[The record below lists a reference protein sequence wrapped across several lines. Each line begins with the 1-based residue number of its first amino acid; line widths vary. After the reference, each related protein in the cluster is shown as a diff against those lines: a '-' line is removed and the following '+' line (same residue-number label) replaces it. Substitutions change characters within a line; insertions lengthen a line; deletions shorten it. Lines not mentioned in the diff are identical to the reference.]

1 MTALK
6 LVPQEDEVEV
16 GREVMTVETQAKAL
30 KIVDAASYIAAGE
43 LWKTIKAL
51 RAKVGDTFNDLIK
64 AAHKLHKDAVAKK
77 KMHDDPLDAA
87 ERYVK
92 AQMSAYDA
100 EQERLRRIEQA
111 RLAEIARKEEEAR
124 RKAELERLE
133 AERKAEEERIL
144 AEAIAAEESGD
155 STTAEALTNQAEI
168 VSESIQ
174 QEKAAIASEP
184 VYVPPVVLPKA
195 TPKMQGGPVYRTV
208 IKFEIVNAALIPR
221 EYLIPDTV
229 KIGALGRTLKTAAR
243 IPGIR
248 FYEERV

>member
-1 MTALK
+1 LTSLRIVENTAH
-6 LVPQEDEVEV
+6 VE
-16 GREVMTVETQAKAL
+16 EKAVA
-30 KIVDAASYIAAGE
+30 IVDEAQAIAVNDSNSYLAAGN
-43 LWKTIKAL
+43 LWRTIGDMIKEV
-51 RAKVGDTFNDLIK
+51 KDTFDPICE
-64 AAHKLHKDAVAKK
+64 AAHKAHKAATEKRAKYLTPLADAQRA
-77 KMHDDPLDAA
+77 
-87 ERYVK
+87 VK
-92 AQMSAYDA
+92 SRMSAYDA

-144 AEAIAAEESGD
+144 SEAIAAEESGD
-155 STTAEALTNQAEI
+155 STTAEALTNQAEQI
-168 VSESIQ
+168 SESIQ

-208 IKFEIVNAALIPR
+208 WKFEVINATLIPR
-221 EYLIPDTV
+221 EYLIPDTG
-229 KIGALGRTLKTAAR
+229 KIGGICRALKGAAQ
-243 IPGIR
+243 IPGVR

>member
-1 MTALK
+1 MTALQIVK
-6 LVPQEDEVEV
+6 STGTEQVEEKAVAIVDEARAV
-16 GREVMTVETQAKAL
+16 
-30 KIVDAASYIAAGE
+30 KIVDPKSYMAAGE
-43 LWKTIKAL
+43 LWKAIREMRKQVNESYDPIISDA
-51 RAKVGDTFNDLIK
+51 RR
-64 AAHKLHKDAVAKK
+64 LHKTAIDRKKAV
-77 KMHDDPLDAA
+77 DSPLESA

-92 AQMSAYDA
+92 GQVSAYDA
-100 EQERLRRIEQA
+100 EQERLRKIEQA

-124 RKAELERLE
+124 RRAELERLE

-144 AEAIAAEESGD
+144 AEAIAAEKAGD
-155 STTAEALTNQAEI
+155 NLTAEALTNQAEI

-195 TPKMQGGPVYRTV
+195 TPKMQGGPVYRKV
-208 IKFEIVNAALIPR
+208 IKFEVINAALIPR
-221 EYLIPDTV
+221 EYLIPDMI
-229 KIGALGRTLKTAAR
+229 KIGAMGRTLKTAAR